1 MPIRLASSACFSPAI
16 PRRSRMRLPVRPSL
30 IITDLPCPIHN
41 LLRFRDLFMTKRHK
55 FTKKQFDCVFIYKIV
70 MNFKDV
76 IAQFSKTTRY

>member
-16 PRRSRMRLPVRPSL
+16 PRRSRMRLPVRPFL

-55 FTKKQFDCVFIYKIV
+55 FTKTQLGCVFIYKIV
-70 MNFKDV
+70 VNFKGV